1 MKMKNIIAVL
11 ASGALLFAGC
21 TKEYEVTTLDVIQ
34 LSKTFISVPEDGTH
48 VTVELTAS
56 VDWSFDKLFEHEIEG
71 QYEDHEVAKEMK
83 ETPEWLTVSNVSG
96 GAGTTKLT
104 FTAEASEVGR
114 EAKLV
119 ISAGGKKQNL
129 TVRQGEIQASVATC
143 AEVIDAVDGQSFTV
157 TGTCTSIVN
166 TTYGNWYLNDGTG
179 EIYIYGTVND
189 SGQNA
194 WDTFNIEVGDEVTVS
209 GSKVTYGSTVEF
221 VDAKFISV
229 KKSLL
234 QVPEN
239 GVTDF
244 LVNKYGYRINSE
256 GTVIDGENA
265 ANEIV
270 AEFIV
275 KGNGILFEIPSDM
288 QSWAQVTD
296 IKVVAPEEEDSE
308 DPDITEV
315 TIKVASTDG
324 TVARSGVI
332 TFKSA
337 DGKDESSVEI
347 SVTQIPDEISMAEAM
362 DKIDP
367 TDAKKETY
375 VKTSATIAATC
386 RNGFLLYSGSEYL
399 LVYADGFEYDS
410 YKDMVGHTAT
420 VAGLVCQNNDGPQ
433 IKDVDI
439 LAIDKAVGTYT
450 EPAECE
456 TLNAARINELAA
468 QTGKGVLEIK
478 YFTATGKLIDPYH
491 NLVVDGTDTALAFY
505 GNDSKVFDLDRYCEK
520 GEPVTVKGYYIS
532 RQEGRINFIVTDMEP
547 ELPAEEEK

>member
-34 LSKTFISVPEDGTH
+34 LSKTFISVPEDGTP

-56 VDWSFDKLFEHEIEG
+56 VDWSFDKLFEQEIEG
-71 QYEDHEVAKEMK
+71 KYEDHEVAKEMK
-83 ETPEWLTVSNVSG
+83 ETPEWLKVSNLSG

-104 FTAEASEVGR
+104 FTADASKVGR

-129 TVRQGEIQASVATC
+129 TVRQGEIQASKATC
-143 AEVIDAVDGQSFTV
+143 EEVIKAADGQSFTV
-157 TGTCTSIVN
+157 TGTCTSIAN

-244 LVNKYGYRINSE
+244 LVDRSGYRINSE
-256 GTVIDGENA
+256 GTVIDANPV
-265 ANEIV
+265 NEIV

-275 KGNGILFEIPSDM
+275 KGNGILFDIPSDM

-308 DPDITEV
+308 DPDTTKV
-315 TIKVASTDG
+315 TMKIASTDG

-332 TFKSA
+332 KFRSA

-347 SVTQIPDEISMAEAM
+347 SVTQVPDMISMADAM

-367 TDAKKETY
+367 ADAKKETY

-386 RNGFLLYSGSEYL
+386 RNGFLLYDGSEYL

-410 YKDMVGHTAT
+410 YKDMVGHKAT

-439 LAIDKAVGTYT
+439 LAIDKAEGTYT
-450 EPAECE
+450 DPTGSEK
-456 TLNAARINELAA
+456 LDAAKINELAA
-468 QTGKGVLEIK
+468 QTGKGVLDIK
-478 YFTATGKLIDPYH
+478 YFTATGRLIDPYH

-520 GEPVTVKGYYIS
+520 GDPVTVKGYYIS

-547 ELPAEEEK
+547 KLPAEEEK

>member
-1 MKMKNIIAVL
+1 MKNIIAVL

-34 LSKTFISVPEDGTH
+34 LSKTFISVPEDGTP

-83 ETPEWLTVSNVSG
+83 ETPEWLKVSNLSG

-104 FTAEASEVGR
+104 FTADASKVGR

-129 TVRQGEIQASVATC
+129 TVRQGEIQASKATC
-143 AEVIDAVDGQSFTV
+143 AEVIKAADGQSFTV
-157 TGTCTSIVN
+157 TGTCTSIAN

-244 LVNKYGYRINSE
+244 LVDRSGYRINSE
-256 GTVIDGENA
+256 GTVIDANPV
-265 ANEIV
+265 NEIV

-275 KGNGILFEIPSDM
+275 KGNGILFDIPSDM

-308 DPDITEV
+308 DPDTTKV
-315 TIKVASTDG
+315 TMKIASTDG

-332 TFKSA
+332 KFRSA

-347 SVTQIPDEISMAEAM
+347 SVTQVPDMISMADAM

-367 TDAKKETY
+367 ADAKKETY

-386 RNGFLLYSGSEYL
+386 RNGFLLYDGSEYL

-410 YKDMVGHTAT
+410 YKDMVGHKAT

-439 LAIDKAVGTYT
+439 LAIDKAEGTYT
-450 EPAECE
+450 DPTESEK
-456 TLNAARINELAA
+456 LDAAKINELAA
-468 QTGKGVLEIK
+468 QTGKGVLDIK
-478 YFTATGKLIDPYH
+478 YFTATGRLIDPYH

-520 GEPVTVKGYYIS
+520 GDPVTVKGYYIS

-547 ELPAEEEK
+547 KLPAEEEK

>member
-1 MKMKNIIAVL
+1 M
-11 ASGALLFAGC
+11 FAGC

-34 LSKTFISVPEDGTH
+34 LSKTFISVPEDGTP

-143 AEVIDAVDGQSFTV
+143 AEVIKAADGQSFTV
-157 TGTCTSIVN
+157 TGTCTSIAN

-244 LVNKYGYRINSE
+244 LVDRSGYRINSE
-256 GTVIDGENA
+256 GTVIDANPV
-265 ANEIV
+265 NEIV

-275 KGNGILFEIPSDM
+275 KGNGILFDIPSDM

-308 DPDITEV
+308 DPDTTKV
-315 TIKVASTDG
+315 TMKIASTDG

-332 TFKSA
+332 KFRSA

-347 SVTQIPDEISMAEAM
+347 SVTQVPEEISMADAM

-367 TDAKKETY
+367 ADAKKETY

-386 RNGFLLYSGSEYL
+386 RNGFLLYDGSEYL

-410 YKDMVGHTAT
+410 YKDMVGHKAT

-439 LAIDKAVGTYT
+439 LAIDKAEGTYT
-450 EPAECE
+450 DPTESEK
-456 TLNAARINELAA
+456 LDAARINELAA
-468 QTGKGVLEIK
+468 QTGKGVLDIK
-478 YFTATGKLIDPYH
+478 YFTATGRLIDPYH

-547 ELPAEEEK
+547 KLPAEEEK

>member
-21 TKEYEVTTLDVIQ
+21 TKEYEVNTLDVIQ
-34 LSKTFISVPEDGTH
+34 LSKTFISVPEDGTP

-56 VDWSFDKLFEHEIEG
+56 VDWSFDKLFEQEIEG
-71 QYEDHEVAKEMK
+71 KYEDHEVAKEMK
-83 ETPEWLTVSNVSG
+83 ETPEWLTISNLSG

-104 FTAEASEVGR
+104 FTADASKVGR

-129 TVRQGEIQASVATC
+129 TVRQGEIQASKATC
-143 AEVIDAVDGQSFTV
+143 EEVIKAADGQSFTV
-157 TGTCTSIVN
+157 TGTCTSIAN

-221 VDAKFISV
+221 IDAKFISV

-244 LVNKYGYRINSE
+244 LVDRSGYRINSE
-256 GTVIDGENA
+256 GTVIDANPV
-265 ANEIV
+265 NEIV

-275 KGNGILFEIPSDM
+275 KGNGILFDIPSDM

-308 DPDITEV
+308 DPDTTKV
-315 TIKVASTDG
+315 TMKIASTDG

-332 TFKSA
+332 KFRSA

-347 SVTQIPDEISMAEAM
+347 SVTQVPDMISMADAM

-367 TDAKKETY
+367 ADAKKETY

-386 RNGFLLYSGSEYL
+386 RNGFLLYDGSEYL

-410 YKDMVGHTAT
+410 YKDMVGHKAT

-439 LAIDKAVGTYT
+439 LAIDKAEGTYT
-450 EPAECE
+450 DPTESEK
-456 TLNAARINELAA
+456 LDAAKINELAA
-468 QTGKGVLEIK
+468 QTGKGVLDIK
-478 YFTATGKLIDPYH
+478 YFTATGRLIDPYH

-520 GEPVTVKGYYIS
+520 GEPVIVKGYYIS

-547 ELPAEEEK
+547 KLPAEEEK

>member
-1 MKMKNIIAVL
+1 MKNIIAVL

-34 LSKTFISVPEDGTH
+34 LSKTFISVPEDGTP

-143 AEVIDAVDGQSFTV
+143 ADVIAAVDGQSFTV

-244 LVNKYGYRINSE
+244 LVDRSGYRINSE
-256 GTVIDGENA
+256 GTVIDANPV
-265 ANEIV
+265 NEIV

-275 KGNGILFEIPSDM
+275 KGNGILFDIPSDM

-308 DPDITEV
+308 DPDTTKV
-315 TIKVASTDG
+315 TMKIASTDG

-332 TFKSA
+332 KFRSA

-347 SVTQIPDEISMAEAM
+347 SVTQVPDMISMADAM

-367 TDAKKETY
+367 ADAKKETY

-386 RNGFLLYSGSEYL
+386 RNGFLLYDGSEYL

-410 YKDMVGHTAT
+410 YKDMVGHKAT

-439 LAIDKAVGTYT
+439 LAIDKAEGTYT
-450 EPAECE
+450 DPTESEK
-456 TLNAARINELAA
+456 LDAAKINELAA
-468 QTGKGVLEIK
+468 QTGKGVLDIK
-478 YFTATGKLIDPYH
+478 YFTATGRLIDPYH

-505 GNDSKVFDLDRYCEK
+505 GNDSKVFNLDRYCEK
-520 GEPVTVKGYYIS
+520 GDPVTVKGYYIS

-547 ELPAEEEK
+547 KLPAEEEK

>member
-34 LSKTFISVPEDGTH
+34 LSKTFISVPEDGTP

-143 AEVIDAVDGQSFTV
+143 ADVIAAVDGQSFTV

-244 LVNKYGYRINSE
+244 LVDRSGYRINSE
-256 GTVIDGENA
+256 GTVIDANPV
-265 ANEIV
+265 NEIV

-275 KGNGILFEIPSDM
+275 KGNGILFDIPSDM

-308 DPDITEV
+308 DPDTTKV
-315 TIKVASTDG
+315 TMKIASTDG

-332 TFKSA
+332 KFRSA

-347 SVTQIPDEISMAEAM
+347 SVTQVPDMISMADAM

-367 TDAKKETY
+367 ADAKKETY

-386 RNGFLLYSGSEYL
+386 RNGFLLYDGSEYL

-410 YKDMVGHTAT
+410 YKDMVGHKAT

-439 LAIDKAVGTYT
+439 LAIDKAEGTYT
-450 EPAECE
+450 DPTESEK
-456 TLNAARINELAA
+456 LDAAKINELAA
-468 QTGKGVLEIK
+468 QTGKGVLDIK
-478 YFTATGKLIDPYH
+478 YFTATGRLIDPYH

-505 GNDSKVFDLDRYCEK
+505 GNDSKVFNLDRYCEK
-520 GEPVTVKGYYIS
+520 GDPVTVKGYYIS

-547 ELPAEEEK
+547 KLPAEEEK

>member
-34 LSKTFISVPEDGTH
+34 LSKTFISVPEDGTP

-143 AEVIDAVDGQSFTV
+143 AEVIAAVDGQSFTV

-324 TVARSGVI
+324 TVAR
-332 TFKSA
+332 
-337 DGKDESSVEI
+337 
-347 SVTQIPDEISMAEAM
+347 PDEISMAEAM

>member
-1 MKMKNIIAVL
+1 M
-11 ASGALLFAGC
+11 FAGC

-34 LSKTFISVPEDGTH
+34 LSKTFISVPEDGTP

-83 ETPEWLTVSNVSG
+83 ETPEWLKVSNLSG

-104 FTAEASEVGR
+104 FTADASKVGR

-129 TVRQGEIQASVATC
+129 TVRQGEIQASKATC
-143 AEVIDAVDGQSFTV
+143 AEVIKAADGQSFTV
-157 TGTCTSIVN
+157 TGTCTSIAN

-244 LVNKYGYRINSE
+244 LVDRSGYRINSE
-256 GTVIDGENA
+256 GTVIDANPV
-265 ANEIV
+265 NEIV

-275 KGNGILFEIPSDM
+275 KGNGILFDIPSDM

-308 DPDITEV
+308 DPDTTKV
-315 TIKVASTDG
+315 TMKIASTDG

-332 TFKSA
+332 KFRSA

-347 SVTQIPDEISMAEAM
+347 SVTQVPDMISMADAM

-367 TDAKKETY
+367 ADAKKETY

-386 RNGFLLYSGSEYL
+386 RNGFLLYDGSEYL

-410 YKDMVGHTAT
+410 YKDMVGHKAT

-439 LAIDKAVGTYT
+439 LAIDKAEGTYT
-450 EPAECE
+450 DPTESEK
-456 TLNAARINELAA
+456 LDAAKINELAA
-468 QTGKGVLEIK
+468 QTGKGVLDIK
-478 YFTATGKLIDPYH
+478 YFTATGRLIDPYH

-520 GEPVTVKGYYIS
+520 GDPVTVKGYYIS

-547 ELPAEEEK
+547 KLPAEEEK

>member
-1 MKMKNIIAVL
+1 MKNIIAVL

-34 LSKTFISVPEDGTH
+34 LSKTFISVPEDGTP

-56 VDWSFDKLFEHEIEG
+56 VDWSFDKLFEQEIEG
-71 QYEDHEVAKEMK
+71 KYEDHEVAKEMK
-83 ETPEWLTVSNVSG
+83 ETPEWLKVSNLSG

-104 FTAEASEVGR
+104 FTADASKVGR

-129 TVRQGEIQASVATC
+129 TVRQGEIQASKATC
-143 AEVIDAVDGQSFTV
+143 EEVIKAADGQSFTV
-157 TGTCTSIVN
+157 TGTCTSIAN

-244 LVNKYGYRINSE
+244 LVDRSGYRINSE
-256 GTVIDGENA
+256 GTVIDANPV
-265 ANEIV
+265 NEIV

-275 KGNGILFEIPSDM
+275 KGNGILFDIPSDM

-308 DPDITEV
+308 DPDTTKV
-315 TIKVASTDG
+315 TMKIASTDG

-332 TFKSA
+332 KFRSA

-347 SVTQIPDEISMAEAM
+347 SVTQVPDMISMADAM

-367 TDAKKETY
+367 ADAKKETY

-386 RNGFLLYSGSEYL
+386 RNGFLLYDGSEYL

-410 YKDMVGHTAT
+410 YKDMVGHKAT

-439 LAIDKAVGTYT
+439 LAIDKAEGTYT
-450 EPAECE
+450 DPTGSEK
-456 TLNAARINELAA
+456 LDAAKINELAA
-468 QTGKGVLEIK
+468 QTGKGVLDIK
-478 YFTATGKLIDPYH
+478 YFTATGRLIDPYH

-520 GEPVTVKGYYIS
+520 GDPVTVKGYYIS

-547 ELPAEEEK
+547 KLPAEEEK

>member
-1 MKMKNIIAVL
+1 MKNIIAVL

-34 LSKTFISVPEDGTH
+34 LSKTFISVPEDGTP

-56 VDWSFDKLFEHEIEG
+56 VDWSFDKLFEQEIEG
-71 QYEDHEVAKEMK
+71 KYEDHEVAKEMK
-83 ETPEWLTVSNVSG
+83 ETPEWLKVSNLSG

-104 FTAEASEVGR
+104 FTADASKVGR

-129 TVRQGEIQASVATC
+129 TVRQGEIQASKATC
-143 AEVIDAVDGQSFTV
+143 AEVIKAADGQSFTV
-157 TGTCTSIVN
+157 TGTCTSIAN

-244 LVNKYGYRINSE
+244 LVDRSGYRINSE
-256 GTVIDGENA
+256 GTVIDANPV
-265 ANEIV
+265 NEIV

-275 KGNGILFEIPSDM
+275 KGNGILFDIPSDM

-308 DPDITEV
+308 DPDTTKV
-315 TIKVASTDG
+315 TMKIASTDG

-332 TFKSA
+332 KFRSA

-347 SVTQIPDEISMAEAM
+347 SVTQVPDMISMADAM

-367 TDAKKETY
+367 ADAKKETY

-386 RNGFLLYSGSEYL
+386 RNGFLLYDGSEYL

-410 YKDMVGHTAT
+410 YKDMVGHKAT

-439 LAIDKAVGTYT
+439 LAIDKAEGTYT
-450 EPAECE
+450 DPTESEK
-456 TLNAARINELAA
+456 LDAAKINELAA
-468 QTGKGVLEIK
+468 QTGKGVLDIK
-478 YFTATGKLIDPYH
+478 YFTATGRLIDPYH

-520 GEPVTVKGYYIS
+520 GDPVTVKGYYIS

-547 ELPAEEEK
+547 KLPAEEEK

>member
-34 LSKTFISVPEDGTH
+34 LSKTFISVPEDGTP

-83 ETPEWLTVSNVSG
+83 ETPEWLKVSNLSG

-104 FTAEASEVGR
+104 FTADASKVGR

-129 TVRQGEIQASVATC
+129 TVRQGEIQASKATC
-143 AEVIDAVDGQSFTV
+143 AEVIKAADGQSFTV
-157 TGTCTSIVN
+157 TGTCTSIAN

-244 LVNKYGYRINSE
+244 LVDRSGYRINSE
-256 GTVIDGENA
+256 GTVIDANPV
-265 ANEIV
+265 NEIV

-275 KGNGILFEIPSDM
+275 KGNGILFDIPSDM

-308 DPDITEV
+308 DPDTTKV
-315 TIKVASTDG
+315 TMKIASTDG

-332 TFKSA
+332 KFRSA

-347 SVTQIPDEISMAEAM
+347 SVTQVPDMISMADAM

-367 TDAKKETY
+367 ADAKKETY

-386 RNGFLLYSGSEYL
+386 RNGFLLYDGSEYL

-410 YKDMVGHTAT
+410 YKDMVGHKAT

-439 LAIDKAVGTYT
+439 LAIDKAEGTYT
-450 EPAECE
+450 DPTESEK
-456 TLNAARINELAA
+456 LDAAKINELAA
-468 QTGKGVLEIK
+468 QTGKGVLDIK
-478 YFTATGKLIDPYH
+478 YFTATGRLIDPYH

-520 GEPVTVKGYYIS
+520 GDPVTVKGYYIS

-547 ELPAEEEK
+547 KLPAEEEK

>member
-34 LSKTFISVPEDGTH
+34 LSKTFISVPEDGTP

-83 ETPEWLTVSNVSG
+83 ETPEWLKVSNLSG

-104 FTAEASEVGR
+104 FTADASKVGR

-129 TVRQGEIQASVATC
+129 TVRQGEIQASKATC
-143 AEVIDAVDGQSFTV
+143 AEVIKAADGQSFTV
-157 TGTCTSIVN
+157 TGTCTSIAN

-244 LVNKYGYRINSE
+244 LVDRSGYRINSE
-256 GTVIDGENA
+256 GTVIDANPV
-265 ANEIV
+265 NEIV

-275 KGNGILFEIPSDM
+275 KGNGILFDIPSDM

-308 DPDITEV
+308 DPDTTKV
-315 TIKVASTDG
+315 TMKIASTDG

-332 TFKSA
+332 KFRSA

-347 SVTQIPDEISMAEAM
+347 SVTQVPDMISMADAM

-367 TDAKKETY
+367 ADAKKETY

-386 RNGFLLYSGSEYL
+386 RNGFLLYDGSEYL

-410 YKDMVGHTAT
+410 YKDMVGHKAT

-439 LAIDKAVGTYT
+439 LAIDKAEGTYT
-450 EPAECE
+450 DPTESEK
-456 TLNAARINELAA
+456 LDAAKINELAA
-468 QTGKGVLEIK
+468 QTGKGVLDIK
-478 YFTATGKLIDPYH
+478 YFTATGRLIDPYH

-520 GEPVTVKGYYIS
+520 GDPVTVKGYYIS

>member
-34 LSKTFISVPEDGTH
+34 LSKTFISVPEDGTP

-56 VDWSFDKLFEHEIEG
+56 VDWSFDKLFEQEIEG
-71 QYEDHEVAKEMK
+71 KYEDHEVAKEMK
-83 ETPEWLTVSNVSG
+83 ETPEWLTISNLSG

-104 FTAEASEVGR
+104 FTADASKVGR

-129 TVRQGEIQASVATC
+129 TVRQGEIQASKATC
-143 AEVIDAVDGQSFTV
+143 EEVIKAADGQSFTV
-157 TGTCTSIVN
+157 TGTCTSIAN

-244 LVNKYGYRINSE
+244 LVNRNGYRINSE
-256 GTVIDGENA
+256 GTVIDANPV
-265 ANEIV
+265 NEIV

-275 KGNGILFEIPSDM
+275 KGNGILFDIPSGM

-308 DPDITEV
+308 DPDTTKV
-315 TIKVASTDG
+315 TMKIAPTDG
-324 TVARSGVI
+324 SVARSGVI
-332 TFKSA
+332 KFRSA

-347 SVTQIPDEISMAEAM
+347 SVTQVPDMISMADAM

-367 TDAKKETY
+367 ADAKKETY

-386 RNGFLLYSGSEYL
+386 RNGFLLYDGSEYL

-410 YKDMVGHTAT
+410 YKDMVGHKAT

-456 TLNAARINELAA
+456 TLDAAKINELAA
-468 QTGKGVLEIK
+468 QTGKDVLEIK
-478 YFTATGKLIDPYH
+478 YFTATGRLIDPYH

-547 ELPAEEEK
+547 KLPAEEEK

>member
-34 LSKTFISVPEDGTH
+34 LSKTFISVPEDGTP

-83 ETPEWLTVSNVSG
+83 ETPEWLKVSNLSG

-104 FTAEASEVGR
+104 FTADASKVGR

-129 TVRQGEIQASVATC
+129 TVRQGEIQASKATC
-143 AEVIDAVDGQSFTV
+143 AEVIKAADGQSFTV
-157 TGTCTSIVN
+157 TGTCTSIAN

-244 LVNKYGYRINSE
+244 LVDRSGYRINSE
-256 GTVIDGENA
+256 GTVIDANPV
-265 ANEIV
+265 NEIV

-308 DPDITEV
+308 DPDTTKV
-315 TIKVASTDG
+315 TMKIASTDG

-332 TFKSA
+332 KFRSA

-347 SVTQIPDEISMAEAM
+347 SVTQVPDMISMADAM

-367 TDAKKETY
+367 ADAKKETY

-386 RNGFLLYSGSEYL
+386 RNGFLLYDGSEYL

-410 YKDMVGHTAT
+410 YKDMVGHKAT

-439 LAIDKAVGTYT
+439 LAIDKAEGTYT
-450 EPAECE
+450 DPTGSEK
-456 TLNAARINELAA
+456 LDAAKINELAA
-468 QTGKGVLEIK
+468 QTGKGVLDIK
-478 YFTATGKLIDPYH
+478 YFTATGRLIDPYH

-520 GEPVTVKGYYIS
+520 GDPVTVKGYYIS

-547 ELPAEEEK
+547 KLPAEEEK

>member
-34 LSKTFISVPEDGTH
+34 LSKTFISVPEDGTP

-143 AEVIDAVDGQSFTV
+143 AEVIKAADGQSFTV
-157 TGTCTSIVN
+157 TGTCTSIAN

-244 LVNKYGYRINSE
+244 LVDRSGYRINSE
-256 GTVIDGENA
+256 GTVIDANPV
-265 ANEIV
+265 NEIV

-275 KGNGILFEIPSDM
+275 KGNGILFDIPSDM

-308 DPDITEV
+308 DPDTTKV
-315 TIKVASTDG
+315 TMKIASTDG

-332 TFKSA
+332 KFRSA

-347 SVTQIPDEISMAEAM
+347 SVTQVPEEISMADAM

-367 TDAKKETY
+367 ADAKKETY

-386 RNGFLLYSGSEYL
+386 RNGFLLYDGSEYL

-410 YKDMVGHTAT
+410 YKDMVGHKAT

-439 LAIDKAVGTYT
+439 LAIDKAEGTYT
-450 EPAECE
+450 DPTESEK
-456 TLNAARINELAA
+456 LDAARINELAA
-468 QTGKGVLEIK
+468 QTGKGVLDIK
-478 YFTATGKLIDPYH
+478 YFTATGRLIDPYH

-547 ELPAEEEK
+547 KLPAEEEK

>member
-34 LSKTFISVPEDGTH
+34 LSKTFISVPEDGTP

-56 VDWSFDKLFEHEIEG
+56 VDWSFDKLFEQEIEG
-71 QYEDHEVAKEMK
+71 KYEDHEVAKEMK
-83 ETPEWLTVSNVSG
+83 ETPEWLKVSNLSG

-104 FTAEASEVGR
+104 FTADASKVGR

-129 TVRQGEIQASVATC
+129 TVRQGEIQASKATC
-143 AEVIDAVDGQSFTV
+143 AEVIKAADGQSFTV
-157 TGTCTSIVN
+157 TGTCTSIAN

-244 LVNKYGYRINSE
+244 LVDRSGYRINSE
-256 GTVIDGENA
+256 GTVIDANPV
-265 ANEIV
+265 NEIV

-275 KGNGILFEIPSDM
+275 KGNGILFDIPSDM

-308 DPDITEV
+308 DPDTTKV
-315 TIKVASTDG
+315 TMKIASTDG

-332 TFKSA
+332 KFRSA

-347 SVTQIPDEISMAEAM
+347 SVTQVPDMISMADAM

-367 TDAKKETY
+367 ADAKKETY

-386 RNGFLLYSGSEYL
+386 RNGFLLYDGSEYL

-410 YKDMVGHTAT
+410 YKDMVGHKAT

-439 LAIDKAVGTYT
+439 LAIDKAEGTYT
-450 EPAECE
+450 DPTESEK
-456 TLNAARINELAA
+456 LDAAKINELAA
-468 QTGKGVLEIK
+468 QTGKGVLDIK
-478 YFTATGKLIDPYH
+478 YFTATGRLIDPYH

-520 GEPVTVKGYYIS
+520 GDPVTVKGYYIS

-547 ELPAEEEK
+547 KLPAEEEK

>member
-1 MKMKNIIAVL
+1 MKNIIAVL

-34 LSKTFISVPEDGTH
+34 LSKTFISVPEDGTP

-83 ETPEWLTVSNVSG
+83 ETPEWLKVSNLSG

-129 TVRQGEIQASVATC
+129 TVRQGEIQASKATC
-143 AEVIDAVDGQSFTV
+143 AEVIKAADGQSFTV
-157 TGTCTSIVN
+157 TGTCTSIAN

-244 LVNKYGYRINSE
+244 LVDRSGYRINSE
-256 GTVIDGENA
+256 GTVIDANPV
-265 ANEIV
+265 NEIV

-275 KGNGILFEIPSDM
+275 KGNGILFDIPSDM

-308 DPDITEV
+308 DPDTTKV
-315 TIKVASTDG
+315 TMKIASTDG

-332 TFKSA
+332 KFRSA

-347 SVTQIPDEISMAEAM
+347 SVTQVPDMISMADAM

-367 TDAKKETY
+367 ADAKKETY

-386 RNGFLLYSGSEYL
+386 RNGFLLYDGSEYL

-410 YKDMVGHTAT
+410 YKDMVGHKAT

-439 LAIDKAVGTYT
+439 LAIDKAEGTYT
-450 EPAECE
+450 DPTESEK
-456 TLNAARINELAA
+456 LDAAKINELAA
-468 QTGKGVLEIK
+468 QTGKGVLDIK
-478 YFTATGKLIDPYH
+478 YFTATGRLIDPYH

-520 GEPVTVKGYYIS
+520 GDPVTVKGYYIS

-547 ELPAEEEK
+547 KLPAEEEK

>member
-1 MKMKNIIAVL
+1 MKNIIAVL

-34 LSKTFISVPEDGTH
+34 LSKTFISVPEDGTP

-143 AEVIDAVDGQSFTV
+143 AEVIKAADGQSFTV
-157 TGTCTSIVN
+157 TGTCTSIAN

-244 LVNKYGYRINSE
+244 LVDRSGYRINSE
-256 GTVIDGENA
+256 GTVIDANPV
-265 ANEIV
+265 NEIV

-275 KGNGILFEIPSDM
+275 KGNGILFDIPSDM

-308 DPDITEV
+308 DPDTTKV
-315 TIKVASTDG
+315 TMKIASTDG

-332 TFKSA
+332 KFRSA

-347 SVTQIPDEISMAEAM
+347 SVTQVPEEISMADAM

-367 TDAKKETY
+367 ADAKKETY

-386 RNGFLLYSGSEYL
+386 RNGFLLYDGSEYL

-410 YKDMVGHTAT
+410 YKDMVGHKAT

-439 LAIDKAVGTYT
+439 LAIDKAEGTYT
-450 EPAECE
+450 DPTESEK
-456 TLNAARINELAA
+456 LDAARINELAA
-468 QTGKGVLEIK
+468 QTGKGVLDIK
-478 YFTATGKLIDPYH
+478 YFTATGRLIDPYH

-547 ELPAEEEK
+547 KLPAEEEK

>member
-1 MKMKNIIAVL
+1 MKNIIAVL

-34 LSKTFISVPEDGTH
+34 LSKTFISVPEDGTP

-56 VDWSFDKLFEHEIEG
+56 VDWSFDKLFEQEIEG
-71 QYEDHEVAKEMK
+71 KYEDHEVAKEMK
-83 ETPEWLTVSNVSG
+83 ETPEWLTISNLSG

-104 FTAEASEVGR
+104 FTADASKVGR

-129 TVRQGEIQASVATC
+129 TVRQGEIQASKATC
-143 AEVIDAVDGQSFTV
+143 EEVIKAADGQSFTV
-157 TGTCTSIVN
+157 TGTCTSIAN

-221 VDAKFISV
+221 IDAKFISV

-244 LVNKYGYRINSE
+244 LVDRSGYRINSE
-256 GTVIDGENA
+256 GTVIDANPV
-265 ANEIV
+265 NEIV

-275 KGNGILFEIPSDM
+275 KGNGILFDIPSDM

-308 DPDITEV
+308 DPDTTKV
-315 TIKVASTDG
+315 TMKIASTDG

-332 TFKSA
+332 KFRSA

-347 SVTQIPDEISMAEAM
+347 SVTQVPDMISMADAM

-367 TDAKKETY
+367 ADAKKETY

-386 RNGFLLYSGSEYL
+386 RNGFLLYDGSEYL

-410 YKDMVGHTAT
+410 YKDMVGHKAT

-439 LAIDKAVGTYT
+439 LAIDKAEGTYT
-450 EPAECE
+450 DPTESEK
-456 TLNAARINELAA
+456 LDAAKINELAA
-468 QTGKGVLEIK
+468 QTGKGVLDIK
-478 YFTATGKLIDPYH
+478 YFTATGRLIDPYH

-520 GEPVTVKGYYIS
+520 GEPVIVKGYYIS

-547 ELPAEEEK
+547 KLPAEEEK